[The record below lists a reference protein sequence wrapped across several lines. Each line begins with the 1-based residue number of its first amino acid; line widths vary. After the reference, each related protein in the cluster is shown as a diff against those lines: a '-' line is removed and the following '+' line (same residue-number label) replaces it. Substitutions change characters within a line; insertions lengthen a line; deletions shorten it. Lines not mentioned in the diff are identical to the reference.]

1 MHMAHGMLYYL
12 LLNSLDVPY
21 CREHPPMSQ
30 TNSPRARRRS
40 PKNPE
45 QLREGRTYEDAA
57 SVPTS
62 EGAPASAADDQ
73 FLARELHLNQALI
86 KAAIAH
92 LDLDTLLPALLDP
105 IKDLMGVDNVAI
117 LLVTPDGQHLLLQ
130 AAHGLEEEVVGKV
143 SVPIGKG
150 FAGRIAASRYLLFVP
165 NLAEFDAV
173 NPLLGERILSA
184 VGVPLLVGERL
195 LGVLHIGSGTQRLF
209 TSQEIAQLQHVAEH
223 VALAVDRALL
233 YRGERETWAESEHQT
248 RRTREALDGMLELA
262 GAMVSTPVISSDS
275 EDDVEDS
282 EEGESSEDDLITLQQ
297 QEDEPIHELAA
308 LCSRILGC
316 ERIAIIGTE
325 TATGRLRPIAVSG
338 SSPQI
343 ERAFRAS
350 FGHLSIADRFGAE
363 VEAKLQA
370 GESVLVDVQSVS
382 PDDPATLLSQRYFL
396 MSPMLA
402 SGTLTGYIGANFGD
416 DAHDYTPENRALA
429 HAAAQLIAGVMER
442 QRLAR
447 ERTEAQAEAL
457 SAERAK
463 RQMDDFLSI
472 AGHELR
478 TPITSAKL
486 NVNFVMQLLDRYLQA
501 EDATLPV
508 AEDVTIPVGIIQG
521 LKRARDLLERT
532 NRQFKRQERLINDLL
547 DLSRVDVGKLD
558 FRFET
563 CDFIAIAQDSTD
575 EQQATNPGRSI
586 LFSAPEHPLP
596 VWADADRLVQ
606 VADNL
611 LSNAIK
617 YSEPG
622 TPVAVRVSAEE
633 GFARYEVKD
642 EGPGLSPEDQEQIW
656 QRYYRVDGVL
666 HQTGSGP
673 GLGLGLFI
681 SKTIV
686 ERHGGEVGVESEP
699 GKGSTFWFR
708 VPLSSTPSSSESS

>member
-1 MHMAHGMLYYL
+1 
-12 LLNSLDVPY
+12 
-21 CREHPPMSQ
+21 MSQ
-30 TNSPRARRRS
+30 TSSRRARRR
-40 PKNPE
+40 PARKPE
-45 QLREGRTYEDAA
+45 RLQAGRTYEDAA
-57 SVPTS
+57 SAPTS
-62 EGAPASAADDQ
+62 DGAPGFPADDQ
-73 FLARELHLNQALI
+73 FMIRELHLNQALI

-92 LDLDTLLPALLDP
+92 LDLNTLLPALLDP
-105 IKDLMGVDNVAI
+105 IKDLMAVDNVAI
-117 LLVTPDGQHLLLQ
+117 LLVAPDGQHLLLQ

-195 LGVLHIGSGTQRLF
+195 LGVLHIGAGTQRLF
-209 TSQEIAQLQHVAEH
+209 TSQEIALLQHVAEH
-223 VALAVDRALL
+223 VALAIDRALL
-233 YRGERETWAESEHQT
+233 YRGERETWAEREHQIQ
-248 RRTREALDGMLELA
+248 RTREALDAMLELA
-262 GAMVSTPVISSDS
+262 GAMVSAPVVSTDS
-275 EDDVEDS
+275 EDDAEDS
-282 EEGESSEDDLITLQQ
+282 GDSESHEEALVALRQR
-297 QEDEPIHELAA
+297 EDEPIHQLAA

-316 ERIAIIGTE
+316 ERIAIIGTDA
-325 TATGRLRPIAVSG
+325 ATGRLRPIAVSG
-338 SSPQI
+338 SSLQK
-343 ERAFRAS
+343 ERLFRAG
-350 FGHLSIADRFGAE
+350 FDHLSIADRFGAE
-363 VEAKLQA
+363 VEATLQA
-370 GESVLVDVQSVS
+370 GESVLFDMQSVGS
-382 PDDPATLLSQRYFL
+382 DHPATLLSQRYFL

-402 SGTLTGYIGANFGD
+402 SGVLTGYIGANFGD
-416 DAHDYTPENRALA
+416 NAEDYTPENRALT
-429 HAAAQLIAGVMER
+429 HAAAQLIGGVMER

-501 EDATLPV
+501 EDGAPPD
-508 AEDVTIPVGIIQG
+508 AEDMTLHANPVQR

-563 CDFIAIAQDSTD
+563 CDFVAIAQDSTD
-575 EQQATNPGRSI
+575 EQQATNPGCSI

-596 VWADADRLVQ
+596 VWADPDRLIQ
-606 VADNL
+606 VVDNL

-617 YSEPG
+617 YSEPD
-622 TPVAVRVSAEE
+622 TPIAVRVCAD
-633 GFARYEVKD
+633 GDFARYEVKD
-642 EGPGLSPEDQEQIW
+642 EGPGLSPEDQGQIW
-656 QRYYRVDGVL
+656 QRYYRVNGIM

-681 SKTIV
+681 SKTII

-699 GKGSTFWFR
+699 GEGSTFWFK
-708 VPLSSTPSSSESS
+708 VPLSSSQSAPDPS